1 MNMLEEGQQLQWTKG
16 DKIGTVE
23 EISMHEN
30 EWTKFKS
37 GSRIATSLINE
48 FMIPIEGEPLDFNQ
62 VSEKPLIQNKV
73 DTNLIN
79 ANRSSKLNK
88 NSNPIKILFDKQKK
102 TENIELNLKFLINV
116 PSSDIFDIINM
127 SFDESEV
134 TEELNSFIL
143 NQINETLLKD
153 TLTKAVETLILE
165 KYKS

>member
-1 MNMLEEGQQLQWTKG
+1 
-16 DKIGTVE
+16 
-23 EISMHEN
+23 
-30 EWTKFKS
+30 
-37 GSRIATSLINE
+37 
-48 FMIPIEGEPLDFNQ
+48 MIPIEGEPLDFNQ

-79 ANRSSKLNK
+79 ANSSSKLNK

-153 TLTKAVETLILE
+153 TLNKAVETLILE

>member
-1 MNMLEEGQQLQWTKG
+1 MLEEGQQLQWTKG

-37 GSRIATSLINE
+37 GSRIATNLINE

-62 VSEKPLIQNKV
+62 VSEKSLIQNKV
-73 DTNLIN
+73 DTNLVN
-79 ANRSSKLNK
+79 VNSSSKLNK

-153 TLTKAVETLILE
+153 TLNKAVETLILE

>member
-37 GSRIATSLINE
+37 GSRIATNLINE

-79 ANRSSKLNK
+79 ANSSSKLNK

>member
-1 MNMLEEGQQLQWTKG
+1 MNMLEEGRQLQWTKG

-37 GSRIATSLINE
+37 GSRIATNLINE

-79 ANRSSKLNK
+79 ANSSSKLNK

-153 TLTKAVETLILE
+153 TLNKAVETLILE